1 MLNKLLFALLFLW
14 QLPQNL
20 VALLVMPF
28 LGKLT
33 FVDYRHY
40 CVGFAGTRFPKNADR
55 RVAGQFRL
63 LPPGHGR
70 RRVHHPTRDGRPL
83 GGLQHAHI
91 NKAKG
96 RSPTAAPLLITV
108 PDNCSNRARNGQKIR
123 STCSNCSCSLLSF
136 CSTGTGSMQGG
147 YRPP

>member
-40 CVGFAGTRFPKNADR
+40 CVGYAGTRFPKNASGISLGSFAFFHPDAADDEHTIRHEMDGHTVDSKIFGPLYLFVIGIPSMIHILFIKKGADYYNFYTER
-55 RVAGQFRL
+55 RANK
-63 LPPGHGR
+63 HA
-70 RRVHHPTRDGRPL
+70 
-83 GGLQHAHI
+83 GLQ
-91 NKAKG
+91 
-96 RSPTAAPLLITV
+96 
-108 PDNCSNRARNGQKIR
+108 
-123 STCSNCSCSLLSF
+123 
-136 CSTGTGSMQGG
+136 
-147 YRPP
+147 